1 VRVREFDAERK
12 RKISTAEGK
21 IIGTKRDL

>member
-1 VRVREFDAERK
+1 VREFDAERK
-12 RKISTAEGK
+12 RKISTVEGE